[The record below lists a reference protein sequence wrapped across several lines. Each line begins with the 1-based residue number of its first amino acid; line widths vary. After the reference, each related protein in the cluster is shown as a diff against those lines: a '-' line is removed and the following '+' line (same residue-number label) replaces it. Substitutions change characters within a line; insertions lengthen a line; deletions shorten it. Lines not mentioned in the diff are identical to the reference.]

1 MIAGQ
6 WSRAGNEL
14 VFAAN
19 TPLAKDIYSV
29 SVLVKDNLANS
40 GLVSVIFTVVD
51 GADLP
56 QSLPVISNIR
66 FNNQALASGATL
78 AKSGT
83 LSLNADD
90 NNGIGRVEFSLD
102 GQLFATDSIG
112 SNSFS
117 AFWDIVKISDGAHT
131 LEIRAYDT
139 LGNKATT
146 TVNVTVALS
155 APGTPSLESPVNGL
169 LTNQMQTMVSGVA
182 EKGSQ
187 VLLFDNGVQVAGPLA
202 LDGAN
207 RYSGSIALQLGSNSL
222 QAAAENRGGRSPL
235 TGAVQVM
242 VDASIPPAPVSLSAT
257 GRESGTIRLNW
268 TAVQANGLAGYA
280 LYRST
285 GPFDTTTQAI
295 RVNSQLLAG
304 TSFEDFPGVDGQY
317 YYRLVAVNH
326 AGTASAV
333 SNQVN
338 AVADATPP
346 RATTIS
352 YTPAGAFDAA
362 TGRMG
367 PGRVAVDIEVSEILS
382 EKPFLTLTPDGGTP
396 IAVELAKVNDTRYQG
411 AFDIADD
418 TLTGTAYAVFSA
430 RDRFGNRGTEIDSGS
445 TIRID
450 TDGPK
455 VVRLNVA
462 PGDPIKNDPQPAT
475 LQIELELDTELPTNA
490 KPELAYQLS
499 GQGRALQKAALSQA
513 AAKVWTA
520 NFTLPAD
527 AGLNAIETL
536 TLSLL
541 APDDLGNAAQTIE
554 GGNRFQV
561 YQGQLQPLEPPAGL
575 SGEVLA
581 GGRVKLQWL
590 PVNGAVDYQLFRAAP
605 GETEL
610 TPYRRTGLI
619 SEWIDQTAVDG
630 VHRYAIASVRAANT
644 QEAVSG
650 YGEIVELNADATPP
664 QAPNGLALV
673 LTGSG
678 IRADW
683 QAPANEQDLSY
694 RYYRQ
699 AQPIQS
705 VNGLTPI
712 LANISK
718 LYAWDTTPSPAD
730 HYYSVTAVDAA
741 GNESLPAASQ
751 YLNFSLLPVSDLL
764 VVQTDQA
771 LPDLSWQTGGGQ
783 NGYNVYLLDSG
794 QWLKLTQNPLNLT
807 AYTDTG
813 YAETERH
820 YAIAQVDANGVESP
834 RREVFLPKI
843 GLQAP
848 TGGLARG
855 LMNRLEYAVS
865 NGSDRPLSVLSVTA
879 QIGNH
884 AYRSDGVTLAAGETR
899 IIPVVFAGH
908 DDLPDTADL
917 TSTVE
922 VAAETGEVSRIVRN
936 SKIAVG
942 EGALAA
948 NLLSADF
955 TRGAGGQVRFSLFNS
970 SSAEVEIVSALGRGE
985 RDSDE
990 IRFQLRD
997 QDGNVLATRAFRQ
1010 PLDQKAT
1017 TLADGRTVIR
1027 IPPGETFVSQPM
1039 LMPVPLAAP
1048 ENVYLYAEIDH
1059 FYYHL
1064 GRNGQAAITGSKA
1077 QRPLKLVDVAYRGE
1091 IDSISPAHSFG
1102 NEDVVVSGRAM
1113 DNGSNQ
1119 ALAWAR

>member
-1 MIAGQ
+1 M
-6 WSRAGNEL
+6 
-14 VFAAN
+14 
-19 TPLAKDIYSV
+19 
-29 SVLVKDNLANS
+29 
-40 GLVSVIFTVVD
+40 
-51 GADLP
+51 
-56 QSLPVISNIR
+56 
-66 FNNQALASGATL
+66 
-78 AKSGT
+78 
-83 LSLNADD
+83 
-90 NNGIGRVEFSLD
+90 
-102 GQLFATDSIG
+102 
-112 SNSFS
+112 
-117 AFWDIVKISDGAHT
+117 
-131 LEIRAYDT
+131 
-139 LGNKATT
+139 
-146 TVNVTVALS
+146 
-155 APGTPSLESPVNGL
+155 
-169 LTNQMQTMVSGVA
+169 
-182 EKGSQ
+182 
-187 VLLFDNGVQVAGPLA
+187 
-202 LDGAN
+202 
-207 RYSGSIALQLGSNSL
+207 
-222 QAAAENRGGRSPL
+222 
-235 TGAVQVM
+235 
-242 VDASIPPAPVSLSAT
+242 
-257 GRESGTIRLNW
+257 
-268 TAVQANGLAGYA
+268 
-280 LYRST
+280 
-285 GPFDTTTQAI
+285 
-295 RVNSQLLAG
+295 
-304 TSFEDFPGVDGQY
+304 
-317 YYRLVAVNH
+317 
-326 AGTASAV
+326 
-333 SNQVN
+333 
-338 AVADATPP
+338 
-346 RATTIS
+346 
-352 YTPAGAFDAA
+352 
-362 TGRMG
+362 
-367 PGRVAVDIEVSEILS
+367 
-382 EKPFLTLTPDGGTP
+382 
-396 IAVELAKVNDTRYQG
+396 
-411 AFDIADD
+411 
-418 TLTGTAYAVFSA
+418 
-430 RDRFGNRGTEIDSGS
+430 
-445 TIRID
+445 
-450 TDGPK
+450 
-455 VVRLNVA
+455 
-462 PGDPIKNDPQPAT
+462 
-475 LQIELELDTELPTNA
+475 
-490 KPELAYQLS
+490 
-499 GQGRALQKAALSQA
+499 
-513 AAKVWTA
+513 WTA

-955 TRGAGGQVRFSLFNS
+955 TRGAGGRCVSVCSTAVPPKSRSFRHWAEAKGIPTKFAS
-970 SSAEVEIVSALGRGE
+970 SC
-985 RDSDE
+985 
-990 IRFQLRD
+990 
-997 QDGNVLATRAFRQ
+997 ATRTATCLPRAHSVSLWTRRQ
-1010 PLDQKAT
+1010 PPW
-1017 TLADGRTVIR
+1017 RT
-1027 IPPGETFVSQPM
+1027 
-1039 LMPVPLAAP
+1039 AAP
-1048 ENVYLYAEIDH
+1048 
-1059 FYYHL
+1059 
-1064 GRNGQAAITGSKA
+1064 
-1077 QRPLKLVDVAYRGE
+1077 
-1091 IDSISPAHSFG
+1091 SFG
-1102 NEDVVVSGRAM
+1102 FRPAKPLFRNPC
-1113 DNGSNQ
+1113 
-1119 ALAWAR
+1119 